1 MEKNEVLDIIIT
13 FVNACKKDKEYAYIE
28 CDGKRIWSANY
39 LLNQILRQYYI
50 DDDHI
55 LVSKKAQEL
64 WDKIAVEPNI
74 KRFNYRNKFT
84 AKIDININMYFG
96 AQKNGVLSLVKEKE
110 KVVWNNIFH
119 DEHTVPI
126 NVIIK
131 ELCALKVLN
140 YENVS
145 NVLNKIYICKMLK
158 EEDRK
163 IKQKSDRSSK
173 VIEVIENDYKDKDN
187 GDPIEIHNWEEIK
200 LNIRKI

>member
-1 MEKNEVLDIIIT
+1 M
-13 FVNACKKDKEYAYIE
+13 
-28 CDGKRIWSANY
+28 
-39 LLNQILRQYYI
+39 RQYYI
-50 DDDHI
+50 DDNHI

-64 WDKIAVEPNI
+64 WDKIAVETDI
-74 KRFNYRNKFT
+74 KRFDYRKTFT
-84 AKIDININMYFG
+84 SKVNTKIEMYFG
-96 AQKNGVLSLVKEKE
+96 AKKDGVLKSIKENQ

-131 ELCALKVLN
+131 ELCLLEKLN

-163 IKQKSDRSSK
+163 IKQKSDRSSN
-173 VIEVIENDYKDKDN
+173 VIEVVENDYKNKDD
-187 GDPIEIHNWEEIK
+187 GEPIQIHNWENIK
-200 LNIRKI
+200 TNIRTS

>member
-13 FVNACKKDKEYAYIE
+13 FVNACKKDKEHAFIE
-28 CDGKRIWSANY
+28 SNGKKIWSAQY

-50 DDDHI
+50 DDNHI

-64 WDKIAVEPNI
+64 WNTIAIEPDI
-74 KRFNYRNKFT
+74 KRFNYRNTFT
-84 AKIDININMYFG
+84 AKIDINIGMYLG
-96 AQKNGVLSLVKEKE
+96 AKKECVLTSIMKGQ

-126 NVIIK
+126 NVVIK
-131 ELCALKVLN
+131 ELCALEVLN

-145 NVLNKIYICKMLK
+145 KVLNKIYICKMLK

-163 IKQKSDRSSK
+163 IGQISNRSSN
-173 VIEVIENDYKDKDN
+173 VIEVIENDYKNKDN
-187 GDPIEIHNWEEIK
+187 GEPIEIYNWEDIK
-200 LNIRKI
+200 LSIWKI

>member
-13 FVNACKKDKEYAYIE
+13 FVNACKKDKEDAFIE
-28 CDGKRIWSANY
+28 SNGKKIWSANY

-50 DDDHI
+50 DDNHI

-64 WDKIAVEPNI
+64 WEKIAVEADI
-74 KRFNYRNKFT
+74 KRFNYRNTFT

-96 AQKNGVLSLVKEKE
+96 AKKEGVLKEIK
-110 KVVWNNIFH
+110 KGQKIVWNNIFH

-131 ELCALKVLN
+131 ELCALEILN

-145 NVLNKIYICKMLK
+145 KVLNKIYICKMLK

-163 IKQKSDRSSK
+163 IEQKSNRSSN
-173 VIEVIENDYKDKDN
+173 VIYVIENDYKNKDD
-187 GDPIEIHNWEEIK
+187 GESIQIHNWEEIK
-200 LNIRKI
+200 SNIRKS